1 MVLLVAYS
9 TVEHMGIVL
18 LSAGLASPT
27 AHYGAIYQ
35 VLSHTVT
42 KSFCF
47 FAAGAALLTVGTREI
62 ASVRGLLRSSPVAAA
77 GLLVGWLAIAS
88 APPFAV
94 FSR

>member
-9 TVEHMGIVL
+9 TVEHRGIVL
-18 LSAGLASPT
+18 LSAGLASPA

-62 ASVRGLLRSSPVAAA
+62 ASVREVLRSSPVAAA
-77 GLLVGWLAIAS
+77 GLLVGGLAIAS